1 MAQSLVIVPVM
12 VSYDRIFEHHNLT
25 SEMVKGQGQELSI
38 TEYIKRMHS
47 FKKDQLGAV
56 FVKYLE
62 PIHVKDFINNKAG
75 AKELD
80 IGTQLQASFKLS
92 QELYIRQQKETPV
105 TLNSIVAAV
114 LLQERNDTILMDEVI
129 DRANTIYNYIKLK
142 DNAFTLI

>member
-12 VSYDRIFEHHNLT
+12 VSYDRIFETHNLT

-38 TEYIKRMHS
+38 TEYIKRMHN

-75 AKELD
+75 
-80 IGTQLQASFKLS
+80 I
-92 QELYIRQQKETPV
+92 
-105 TLNSIVAAV
+105 
-114 LLQERNDTILMDEVI
+114 
-129 DRANTIYNYIKLK
+129 
-142 DNAFTLI
+142 